1 MPEPMLVRESQ
12 VEDVLATYTDLA
24 QRILGT
30 PEPVSLLA
38 RQMDVPSGR
47 LDLLYVSGQQFLVVE
62 LKVEDATPTFVA
74 QVAGYAADLRAM
86 QDEGRLA
93 SGPVVAVLLC
103 PSFDDE
109 TRRTCAESN
118 VRPVEYAPEE
128 VLSEFFRRLR
138 ALSRFIGLRPSDHGI
153 WNIHL
158 IHRVLY
164 RLHRGPAGPK
174 EIAHEVSLVP
184 GTVSNQLRF
193 AGELGLTERAGRLH
207 QLTALGTR
215 YIEERDPDLPWTHLS
230 DAQAALLREAIVKNP
245 FASPVIFGIYSLVET
260 VFNLA
265 RNTYPVDRKLVIA
278 NFRDTTGKLFD
289 WAADKSAY
297 HGTRMYSNYGIELG
311 LLGRTGD
318 SLYLT
323 PAGLRFILLLQ
334 LHRSL
339 QLIDAVYPS

>member
-1 MPEPMLVRESQ
+1 MH
-12 VEDVLATYTDLA
+12 TDLA

-30 PEPVSLLA
+30 AEPPSLLA

-47 LDLLYVSGQQFLVVE
+47 LDLLYVSGQQLLVVE

-103 PSFDDE
+103 PSFDDD
-109 TRRTCAESN
+109 TRRICTESN

-128 VLSEFFRRLR
+128 VLSEFFRRLK
-138 ALSRFIGLRPSDHGI
+138 ALSSFVGLRPSDHGI

-158 IHRVLY
+158 IHRALY
-164 RLHRGPAGPK
+164 RLHRGPASPK
-174 EIAHEVSLVP
+174 EVAHELSLAP
-184 GTVSNQLRF
+184 NTVSNQLRF
-193 AGELGLTERAGRLH
+193 ARELGLTEQTGHLH
-207 QLTALGTR
+207 QLTALGMR

-230 DAQAALLREAIVKNP
+230 DAQAAVLREAIVKNP
-245 FASPVIFGIYSLVET
+245 FASSVIFGIYSLVET

-265 RNTYPVDRKLVIA
+265 RNTYPVDRDLVIA
-278 NFRDTTGKLFD
+278 NFRDATGKLFD

-339 QLIDAVYPS
+339 QLIDAMYPS

>member
-1 MPEPMLVRESQ
+1 MLVRESQ